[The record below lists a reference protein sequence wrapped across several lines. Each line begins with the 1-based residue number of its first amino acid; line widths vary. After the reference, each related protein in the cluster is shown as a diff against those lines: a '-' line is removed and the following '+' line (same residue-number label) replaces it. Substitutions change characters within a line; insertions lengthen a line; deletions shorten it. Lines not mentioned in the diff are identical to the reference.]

1 MDDAGF
7 GEVPI
12 VRMLLQREVLDG
24 VDANVAPPQLV
35 LLLNWGDQALQVLA
49 LNFSTVSRREHIP
62 SCSSN
67 NRASK
72 LRAERVSSTGSEGGR
87 SLGYAKNPHRSRTD

>member
-72 LRAERVSSTGSEGGR
+72 LRAERVSNTGSEGGR
-87 SLGYAKNPHRSRTD
+87 SPNYAKNPHRSLTD

>member
-24 VDANVAPPQLV
+24 VDANVATPQLL

-49 LNFSTVSRREHIP
+49 LNFFQTSTYSILQLEQP
-62 SCSSN
+62 SEQI
-67 NRASK
+67 ASGTCVK
-72 LRAERVSSTGSEGGR
+72 
-87 SLGYAKNPHRSRTD
+87 HRL

>member
-24 VDANVAPPQLV
+24 VDANVATPQL
-35 LLLNWGDQALQVLA
+35 LLFLNWGDQALQVLA
-49 LNFSTVSRREHIP
+49 LNFFQTSTYSILQLEQP
-62 SCSSN
+62 SEQI
-67 NRASK
+67 ASGTCVK
-72 LRAERVSSTGSEGGR
+72 
-87 SLGYAKNPHRSRTD
+87 HRL

>member
-24 VDANVAPPQLV
+24 VDANVATPQLF
-35 LLLNWGDQALQVLA
+35 LLLNWGDQALQVPA
-49 LNFSTVSRREHIP
+49 LNFFQTSAYSISQLEQPREQI
-62 SCSSN
+62 
-67 NRASK
+67 
-72 LRAERVSSTGSEGGR
+72 EGR
-87 SLGYAKNPHRSRTD
+87 TCVKHRF

>member
-24 VDANVAPPQLV
+24 VDANVATPQLL

-49 LNFSTVSRREHIP
+49 LNFFHFLQTSAYSILQLEQP
-62 SCSSN
+62 SEQI
-67 NRASK
+67 ASGTCVK
-72 LRAERVSSTGSEGGR
+72 
-87 SLGYAKNPHRSRTD
+87 HRL

>member
-24 VDANVAPPQLV
+24 VDANVATPQL
-35 LLLNWGDQALQVLA
+35 LLLCNRGDQALQVLA
-49 LNFSTVSRREHIP
+49 LNFFQTSAYSILQLEQPCEQI
-62 SCSSN
+62 
-67 NRASK
+67 ASGTCVK
-72 LRAERVSSTGSEGGR
+72 
-87 SLGYAKNPHRSRTD
+87 HRL

>member
-12 VRMLLQREVLDG
+12 VRVLLQREVLDG

-35 LLLNWGDQALQVLA
+35 LLLHRGDHDQALQVLA
-49 LNFSTVSRREHIP
+49 LNFFQT
-62 SCSSN
+62 
-67 NRASK
+67 
-72 LRAERVSSTGSEGGR
+72 
-87 SLGYAKNPHRSRTD
+87 

>member
-24 VDANVAPPQLV
+24 VDANVATPQL
-35 LLLNWGDQALQVLA
+35 LLLNWGDHDQALQVLA
-49 LNFSTVSRREHIP
+49 LNFFQT
-62 SCSSN
+62 
-67 NRASK
+67 
-72 LRAERVSSTGSEGGR
+72 
-87 SLGYAKNPHRSRTD
+87 

>member
-24 VDANVAPPQLV
+24 VDANVATPQL
-35 LLLNWGDQALQVLA
+35 LLLCNRGDQALQVLA
-49 LNFSTVSRREHIP
+49 LNFFQTSTYSILQLEQP
-62 SCSSN
+62 SEQI
-67 NRASK
+67 ASGTCVK
-72 LRAERVSSTGSEGGR
+72 
-87 SLGYAKNPHRSRTD
+87 HRL

>member
-7 GEVPI
+7 SEVPI

-24 VDANVAPPQLV
+24 VDANVATPQLV

-49 LNFSTVSRREHIP
+49 LNFVQT
-62 SCSSN
+62 
-67 NRASK
+67 
-72 LRAERVSSTGSEGGR
+72 
-87 SLGYAKNPHRSRTD
+87 

>member
-7 GEVPI
+7 SEVPI

-24 VDANVAPPQLV
+24 VDANVATPQLL

-49 LNFSTVSRREHIP
+49 LNFFQT
-62 SCSSN
+62 
-67 NRASK
+67 
-72 LRAERVSSTGSEGGR
+72 
-87 SLGYAKNPHRSRTD
+87 

>member
-24 VDANVAPPQLV
+24 VDANVATPQL

-49 LNFSTVSRREHIP
+49 LNFFQT
-62 SCSSN
+62 
-67 NRASK
+67 
-72 LRAERVSSTGSEGGR
+72 
-87 SLGYAKNPHRSRTD
+87 